1 MRAGGGGLSQ
11 LVWITHF
18 DIVHAEDAAT
28 VVHVLLQILLQV
40 LEYERQRLFRVY
52 DIVQRHY
59 IQEKKIEKERKTSIM
74 LARIGDSISWGIERR
89 AMKACSTTQQ
99 RERGGGG
106 LIVISPENASLH
118 PSLPPSYRRRR
129 RTRNQLGRMRSRLSL
144 DRSTE
149 SKGGHVTPLH
159 PLFPFFFLSCSAQ
172 SMNDKS
178 SPEKERHLIN
188 YRLQ

>member
-1 MRAGGGGLSQ
+1 M
-11 LVWITHF
+11 WITHF

-99 RERGGGG
+99 RERGGG
-106 LIVISPENASLH
+106 I
-118 PSLPPSYRRRR
+118 
-129 RTRNQLGRMRSRLSL
+129 
-144 DRSTE
+144 DR
-149 SKGGHVTPLH
+149 
-159 PLFPFFFLSCSAQ
+159 
-172 SMNDKS
+172 D
-178 SPEKERHLIN
+178 
-188 YRLQ
+188 